1 MSNYARISADD
12 AYHMIIDNEVTIV
25 DIRDEESY
33 KAARITD
40 AIHLDNSGVQQFID
54 SANTS
59 IPVIVCCYHGNMSQS
74 AGAYL
79 AEKGFDKVFS
89 LDGGFTE
96 WAARFPDDC
105 EPD

>member
-1 MSNYARISADD
+1 MSKYARISADD
-12 AYHMIIDNEVTIV
+12 AYHMMIDHEVTIV
-25 DIRDEESY
+25 DIRDAESF
-33 KAARITD
+33 KAGHISD
-40 AIHLDNSGVQQFID
+40 AIHMDNNAVQQFIESTD
-54 SANTS
+54 TS
-59 IPVIVCCYHGNMSQS
+59 IPLIVCCYHGNMSQS

-79 AEKGFDKVFS
+79 AEKGFDQVFS

>member
-33 KAARITD
+33 K
-40 AIHLDNSGVQQFID
+40 
-54 SANTS
+54 
-59 IPVIVCCYHGNMSQS
+59 S